1 MEQNAEECVWLVSF
15 GKHRIIRARLVI
27 LQHVQPV
34 LVNLGVS
41 ASLVPQALLYLLELL
56 NVEGIAGLNSFG
68 EQVITVVLTAIG
80 AVHHVLVFYKPTV

>member
-1 MEQNAEECVWLVSF
+1 MEQNAEECVQLVSF
-15 GKHRIIRARLVI
+15 GKHRIIPARLVI

-41 ASLVPQALLYLLELL
+41 ASLVKQVLLYLLELL
-56 NVEGIAGLNSFG
+56 NAEGIVALNSSG

-80 AVHHVLVFYKPTV
+80 AVHHALVL